1 MDIGLFEV
9 SVFIEL
15 IVFTVIILLV
25 ALSFIKLKALRV
37 MAIFV
42 TLSYFFYSGYG
53 IAYSYVDNKYVIKYL
68 VFLFCMLL
76 PFAIWGREVRYNPNS
91 VDAFIERH
99 PRFLNCFSL
108 LYIVCL
114 FVPLV
119 YPRFKLFDIFY
130 GGFQGLVGFYDL
142 HNEYGSNAIIGVVDT
157 LALFCRPFFFINL
170 TQLQIRK
177 KSSKAPLSLF
187 LLSILFSFMRYGYLS
202 RYQMVLY
209 TLAVLFFI
217 FSVKGYSLELKG
229 KHIALFTTLAILS
242 VPFLYAFTFIRVGE
256 SIGPGLSYW
265 DSITLLIEGEVYY
278 PTYYDHILSSANL
291 ASQTAVGFVL
301 WLIFLPIPSFLW
313 PGKPRISA
321 DAFTY
326 SLTGKHV
333 TDAGYASSLPSLLG
347 ESFMFF
353 GDKFYWVEA
362 LIIGCV
368 MVLII
373 RYLAKYRTMVFYMI
387 YLIVLSLTIG
397 RGGASSYMSTI
408 INGVVSIVIVNYLL
422 YSSKKK

>member
-1 MDIGLFEV
+1 MDLGLFEI

-15 IVFTVIILLV
+15 VIFTVIILFV
-25 ALSFIKLKALRV
+25 ALHFIKLKVLRV
-37 MAIFV
+37 MAVFV
-42 TLSYFFYSGYG
+42 TLSYFFYSGFG
-53 IAYSYVDNKYVIKYL
+53 IAYSYVDNRYVIKFL
-68 VFLFCMLL
+68 VFLLCMLL
-76 PFAIWGREVRYNPNS
+76 PFVLWGNEVKNSPNRL
-91 VDAFIERH
+91 DAFIERS
-99 PRFLNCFSL
+99 PRFLRGFSV
-108 LYIVCL
+108 LYLVCL
-114 FVPLV
+114 FIPLV

-130 GGFQGLVGFYDL
+130 SGFQGLLGFYDL
-142 HNEYGSNAIIGVVDT
+142 HNEYGSNAIIGIVDT

-177 KSSKAPLSLF
+177 QSSSVSLCLF

-209 TLAVLFFI
+209 TLALLFFL
-217 FSVKGYSLELKG
+217 FSIKGYNFALKG
-229 KHIALFTTLAILS
+229 KQVALFTAVAILS

-256 SIGPGLSYW
+256 SVESGLSYL
-265 DSITLLIEGEVYY
+265 DSMTLLIEGEVYY
-278 PTYYDHILSSANL
+278 PIYYDHILSSPDL
-291 ASQTAVGFVL
+291 ASQTAIGFVL
-301 WLIFLPIPSFLW
+301 WLVFLPIPSFLW

-326 SLTGKHV
+326 SVTGRHV

-353 GDKFYWVEA
+353 GDSFYWVEA

-373 RYLAKYRTMVFYMI
+373 RYLSKYRTLVFYMI
-387 YLIVLSLTIG
+387 YLIVFSLTLG

-408 INGVVSIVIVNYLL
+408 INGVVSIVILNIFLK
-422 YSSKKK
+422 SSTRT